1 MRALREPLKE
11 LKNYASLREAIRSP
25 GLVSF
30 EGLLD
35 SQKVHFLSS
44 MAGDIPWKLLIAP
57 SEAKGRELYEDL
69 RFYDRHAWYY
79 PAKDLLFFSAD
90 IHGNLLVR
98 QRLRVV
104 KALMM
109 GEGGTVVCPID
120 ACLDVLSSMEEM
132 RASLLKL
139 RKGESYELGALRK
152 QLVSLGYE
160 AVEEVDLPGQ
170 FAVRGGIMDIYC
182 PTEDDPWRLEFWGDE
197 VDSIRSFDSTSQRSL
212 EEMDQVIVFPGLEK
226 VLEREEGVSF
236 LDYFPPDAVVFL
248 DEIALMASSAQEV
261 SGEYLSS
268 VMHRAEKGETN
279 LSAQWIFPVED
290 IQERLCQMRSSA
302 LSGITP
308 VAGAWKI
315 KERIQLQGHGT
326 PSYRGSFEMLL
337 SDLKSYKEKGYRTVL
352 LSASTTRAKRLA
364 GDLTE
369 RGVTA
374 FYSMDENRVLK
385 KGEIMVTFGHSRQ
398 GFLYPEIGLALL
410 TETDIFGREHTR
422 VKKRKH
428 ASGDVIS
435 SFSDLNVGDYVIHQ
449 RHGVGRYKGIEKVEV
464 EGTFKDFIKV
474 EYAQGGAVLVPAT
487 QLDKLQK
494 HSDAKSE
501 VPPKLNSLGGTQW
514 RKVRD
519 KVKAQVKNI
528 AIDLVRL
535 YALRQEGEGY
545 ACGPDTVWQQEFE
558 ELFPYEETADQ
569 LKAIEDTK
577 RDMESHKIMDR
588 LICGDVGYGKTEIAL
603 RAAFKEVQENRQ
615 VVYLVPT
622 TILAQQ
628 HYNTFSER
636 MKDFPVRV
644 ELLSRF
650 RSQKEQKQVIE
661 DLKKGLVD
669 VVIGTHRVLSKD
681 VVYKNLG
688 LLIIDEEQRFGV
700 RHKEKIKE
708 LRKEVDVLTLTATPI
723 PRTLHMSLIG
733 IRDMSLLEEPPMDRV
748 PIQTYVMPFDEET
761 VREAISRELRRH
773 GQVFYVYNR
782 VETIADVAAL
792 VKSLVPD
799 ARVGYAHGQMS
810 EKELED
816 VMLSFINADLD
827 VLVSTTIIETGLDI
841 SNVNTMIIHDSDRYG
856 LSQLYQLRGRIGRS
870 NRTAYCFL
878 MYKQDKELREVAQ
891 KRLSAIREF
900 TDLGSGFKIAMRDLE
915 LRGAGDLLGAS
926 QHGHMEAVGYD
937 LYVKMLSEA
946 IKEAQGLEKE
956 ESFDTTVDLAVNAF
970 IPEAYVNNEYLKLNL
985 YKRFALISSQSE
997 YDELYDELLDRFGEP
1012 PLPVMNLLKV
1022 ALLRAKAHM
1031 VYVTDVKQKGREVNL
1046 FLYENAKLEVSHIPA
1061 FLNRH
1066 RWELSFVKEGRP
1078 RFVFKPKEEIFGAVV
1093 DLVDDMCK
1101 SLLPEEG

>member
-1 MRALREPLKE
+1 
-11 LKNYASLREAIRSP
+11 
-25 GLVSF
+25 
-30 EGLLD
+30 
-35 SQKVHFLSS
+35 
-44 MAGDIPWKLLIAP
+44 
-57 SEAKGRELYEDL
+57 
-69 RFYDRHAWYY
+69 
-79 PAKDLLFFSAD
+79 
-90 IHGNLLVR
+90 
-98 QRLRVV
+98 
-104 KALMM
+104 
-109 GEGGTVVCPID
+109 
-120 ACLDVLSSMEEM
+120 
-132 RASLLKL
+132 
-139 RKGESYELGALRK
+139 
-152 QLVSLGYE
+152 
-160 AVEEVDLPGQ
+160 
-170 FAVRGGIMDIYC
+170 MDIYC

-212 EEMDQVIVFPGLEK
+212 EELEKVTVFPGLEK
-226 VLEREEGVSF
+226 VLDRKEGVSF
-236 LDYFPPDAVVFL
+236 LDYFPENAVVFL
-248 DEIALMASSAQEV
+248 DEIALMASSALEV
-261 SGEYLSS
+261 SQEYFSS
-268 VMHRAEKGETN
+268 VRHRAEKGETN
-279 LSAQWIFPVED
+279 LSEDWIFPFED
-290 IQERLCQMRSSA
+290 IQKRLCQMRSAA
-302 LSGITP
+302 LSGISP
-308 VAGAWKI
+308 SQGEWKI
-315 KERIQLQGHGT
+315 KERIQMQGQGT
-326 PSYRGSFEMLL
+326 PSYRGSFEKLL
-337 SDLKSYKEKGYRTVL
+337 TDLKSYKEKGYRTVL

-364 GDLTE
+364 GDLTN

-374 FYSMDENRVLK
+374 FYSMDENRVLQ
-385 KGEIMVTFGHSRQ
+385 KGEIIVTFGHSRQ
-398 GFLYPEIGLALL
+398 GFLYPEIKLALI

-422 VKKRKH
+422 AKKRKH
-428 ASGDVIS
+428 ASGDAIS

-464 EGTFKDFIKV
+464 EGTFKDFVKV

-494 HSDAKSE
+494 HSDAKTE
-501 VPPKLNSLGGTQW
+501 VPPKLNSLGGNQW

-519 KVKAQVKNI
+519 RVKAQVKNI
-528 AIDLVRL
+528 AIDLVHL
-535 YALRQEGEGY
+535 YALRQEGEGF

-603 RAAFKEVQENRQ
+603 RAAFKEVQEGRQ

-628 HYNTFSER
+628 HYNTFTER

-650 RSQKEQKQVIE
+650 RTAKEQKKVIE

-681 VVYKNLG
+681 VVFKELG

-708 LRKEVDVLTLTATPI
+708 LKKEVDVLTLTATPI

-748 PIQTYVMPFDEET
+748 PIQTYVMEFDEET

-782 VETIADVAAL
+782 VETIADVAAM

-816 VMLSFINADLD
+816 IMVSFINADLD

-841 SNVNTMIIHDSDRYG
+841 SNVNTMIIQDSDRYG

-878 MYKQDKELREVAQ
+878 MYQKEKVLKEVAQ

-946 IKEAQGLEKE
+946 IKEAQGLPKE
-956 ESFDTTVDLAVNAF
+956 ESFDTTVDLAVSAF
-970 IPEAYVNNEYLKLNL
+970 IPETYVSNEYLKLNL
-985 YKRFALISSQSE
+985 YKRFALIESQAE

-1022 ALLRAKAHM
+1022 ALLRAKAHK

-1046 FLYENAKLEVSHIPA
+1046 FLYENAKLDVSRIPA
-1061 FLNRH
+1061 FLNRY
-1066 RWELSFVKEGRP
+1066 RWELSFIKDGKP
-1078 RFVFKPKEEIFGAVV
+1078 RFVFSPKREIFGAVV
-1093 DLVDDMCK
+1093 ELVDDMCE
-1101 SLLPEEG
+1101 SLLPQ